1 MSRSA
6 LFLSLTLSL
15 GLVAGCTDKET
26 DDAEESDESGDD
38 GGSDGGDSDGGDS
51 DDTEGGDSG
60 DDDGDDGDDG
70 GDDGGDGGDGGD
82 DGGSDDPESDADE
95 DGLTLAEEEA
105 LGTDPDSADTDEDGV
120 DDGMEVDEGSDP
132 LNRWSWPGD
141 GIWPDMSAHQEV
153 DGDTYAEGEVMP
165 DFAAYDQFGNE
176 VSLYQFAGSVILV
189 DLSAGWCGP
198 CQAVAAEAEDMWHEE
213 RDRGFVIIHAMI
225 DDYRGSGSANETFR
239 DDWASSFGLTFP
251 VLGEGEIP
259 TMYNGLDRAGL
270 YEGAIPFMF
279 LVKQDMTINK
289 TFTGSGV
296 ETSVM
301 RRVEALLDAG

>member
-15 GLVAGCTDKET
+15 GLVAGCTEKEA

-38 GGSDGGDSDGGDS
+38 GGSDGADGGDS
-51 DDTEGGDSG
+51 DTEE
-60 DDDGDDGDDG
+60 DGDG
-70 GDDGGDGGDGGD
+70 GDDGGDGGGDGGEGGDGGD
-82 DGGSDDPESDADE
+82 DGGSDDPESDADD
-95 DGLTLAEEEA
+95 DGLTLAQEEE

-153 DGDTYAEGEVMP
+153 EGDSYGEGEVIP
-165 DFAAYDQFGNE
+165 NFSAYDQFGNE

-198 CQAVAAEAEDMWHEE
+198 CQAVAAEAEELWHEE
-213 RDRGFVIIHAMI
+213 RDRGFVIIHAMV

-239 DDWASSFGLTFP
+239 DDWAGSFGLTFP
-251 VLGEGEIP
+251 VLGEGDVDSLS
-259 TMYNGLDRAGL
+259 NGLYRAGL

-296 ETSVM
+296 ESSVM
-301 RRVEALLDAG
+301 RRVEALLDEG